1 MKLDTEPFP
10 TNVINFE
17 DKKELVRPSQADTTQ
32 GKEVIVSDKP
42 RVKMIKPRSLEPG
55 VWKVNYRRWSGT
67 RVKPSTML
75 LKKYTRKWR
84 NVFQRLGSIKR
95 ARMPSLGITGHKDR
109 VA

>member
-10 TNVINFE
+10 ANVINIE